1 MTLSCYKSHKHQITK
16 FIVRFIVIQR
26 RFCTDIRLINS
37 YKLQNSTM
45 VLYSY
50 FFYCVQPICKVLI
63 ILQLY
68 LRSATYFWMF
78 VEGLNILV
86 PLRHSFQGKIRM
98 SWFYFI
104 GWGVYF
110 FSSVKHLVRFQLF
123 YSMLLIYNFFLNIYE
138 RCV

>member
-50 FFYCVQPICKVLI
+50 FFYCMQPICKVLI

-68 LRSATYFWMF
+68 L
-78 VEGLNILV
+78 
-86 PLRHSFQGKIRM
+86 KIRHL
-98 SWFYFI
+98 FLDVRRGTQYT
-104 GWGVYF
+104 G
-110 FSSVKHLVRFQLF
+110 SSTSQLSGKNPDVVVLF
-123 YSMLLIYNFFLNIYE
+123 YWMGCVILFKCQTLSQILALLQHVIDYNFYLNIYE